1 MPEKKPMQVRRT
13 LEDVIKFQNDLLQ
26 IVRTKRQNNSCLSF
40 SERDT
45 FLSLFTKSVLSQGSI
60 KCLYRTRKGTIV
72 PFHHLTELAYLLSEQ
87 TTNYVNI
94 INDDTKGIYE
104 NNIPISELWKF
115 FERKLIYV
123 FPYACDEAS
132 HMSAEAV
139 IHESPTSF
147 NFSAQKQEMQ

>member
-1 MPEKKPMQVRRT
+1 MQNKPMQVRRT
-13 LEDVIKFQNDLLQ
+13 FEDVIKFQNQLLE
-26 IVRTKRQNNSCLSF
+26 VVKSKRRNNSCLSF
-40 SERDT
+40 SERDE
-45 FLSLFTKSVLSQGSI
+45 FLSLFTRSVLSQGSI

-87 TTNYVNI
+87 TTNYVDIVNY
-94 INDDTKGIYE
+94 DTKGTYE
-104 NNIPISELWKF
+104 HHLPISELWKF
-115 FERKLIYV
+115 FEMKLIYV

-139 IHESPTSF
+139 IRETPTSF